1 MSARLMDIASDLSEG
16 APSGALFV
24 GANCRPASKT
34 DQRLAAIK
42 AGTLR
47 RPLMATTWED

>member
-1 MSARLMDIASDLSEG
+1 V
-16 APSGALFV
+16 PFFV
-24 GANCRPASKT
+24 GADCRPASKT

-47 RPLMATTWED
+47 RPLMATLGGLIRRCL